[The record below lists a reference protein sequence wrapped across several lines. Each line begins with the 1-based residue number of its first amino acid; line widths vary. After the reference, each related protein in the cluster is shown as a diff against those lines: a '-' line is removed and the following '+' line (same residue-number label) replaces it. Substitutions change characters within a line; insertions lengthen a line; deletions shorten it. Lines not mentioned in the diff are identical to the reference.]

1 VYATEVV
8 RPKLGVIDEKRY
20 FVSCCF
26 APFVVRTRNGGGEMQ
41 KLKVLISYD
50 MVPGKEQECQEYFVN
65 KFAPGLAK
73 MGFRISDVWYT
84 MWGEAPQILSG
95 GVVDDVEEAQ
105 KIFLSSPWT
114 KLVDGIEPLTENF
127 HVRFLQLEENN
138 N

>member
-1 VYATEVV
+1 MNKV
-8 RPKLGVIDEKRY
+8 
-20 FVSCCF
+20 
-26 APFVVRTRNGGGEMQ
+26 
-41 KLKVLISYD
+41 KVLISYD

-95 GVVDDVEEAQ
+95 GVVEGVEEAQ

-114 KLVDGIEPLTENF
+114 KLVDGLEPLTENF
-127 HVRFLQLEENN
+127 HVRFLHMEEHRN
-138 N
+138 